1 MQVRDVMTRDVHTVG
16 PETSA
21 KYAAEVLAERGS
33 RPCPWSTATTSWSAS
48 SRRPISCAIG
58 ALDPRLHLRRDEE
71 AENTPALLVR
81 RCHDGRRPRGRGCG

>member
-33 RPCPWSTATTSWSAS
+33 RPYPWSTATTSWSAS

-58 ALDPRLHLRRDEE
+58 CPPIPGCTSAG
-71 AENTPALLVR
+71 T
-81 RCHDGRRPRGRGCG
+81 RRPRRTRPPCSSAVP